1 MAPAQ
6 PPALSSPAL
15 EVLGALAPFGRS
27 GPHRPAA
34 LRRHTH
40 LTPGGFERA
49 VAELCCLGL
58 VQLEEQDLWMT
69 PSGEAATAAVFA

>member
-1 MAPAQ
+1 MATAD

-27 GPHRPAA
+27 GPHRPMAI
-34 LRRHTH
+34 RRHTH

-49 VAELCCLGL
+49 VAELCGLGL
-58 VQLEEQDLWMT
+58 LQLEEQDLWMT